1 MGAPVAHFEITSKD
15 PARLITFYGE
25 LFGWSIGD
33 SPTPG
38 YSMVDTEAG
47 PTAVS
52 GGIGATQGPDDPTG
66 VTVYMRVDDLQ
77 GYVDKAVKLGGSLVV
92 EPMDLPDDFG
102 RIAVVADPD
111 GNPVGLWA

>member
-1 MGAPVAHFEITSKD
+1 MGAPVAHFEIVSKD

-38 YSMVDTEAG
+38 YSMVDTEAE

-52 GGIGATQGPDDPTG
+52 GGIGATQGPDGPTG
-66 VTVYMRVDDLQ
+66 VTVYLRVDDVQ
-77 GYVDKAVKLGGSLVV
+77 GYVDKAVELGGSLIA
-92 EPMDLPDDFG
+92 EAMDLPDDFG